1 MARRRFLI
9 DRIPD
14 KDLPRLQPRMVQDF
28 PLGMVKLVTLHDCA
42 PFMETWPP
50 DFDELVAVTTR
61 LLLLPG
67 GPLVLED
74 GETTRLR
81 SPGPGESSPAVA
93 RVRASPV
100 CPGLVCVARDL
111 VQRADD
117 DEPLRIDRVDRARL
131 ARRVRRELDTFFWF
145 CRDGNRM
152 FDTYLPE
159 LLPRRVDIMSAGIS
173 AKEDEP

>member
-14 KDLPRLQPRMVQDF
+14 KDLPRLQPRSIHADPF
-28 PLGMVKLVTLHDCA
+28 GLVKLVTLKDCA
-42 PFMETWPP
+42 TFMETWPP
-50 DFDELVAVTTR
+50 DFDELVAVATR

-67 GPLVLED
+67 GPLVLGD
-74 GETTRLR
+74 GKTTRLR
-81 SPGPGESSPAVA
+81 QLRKEETAFNYDGVW
-93 RVRASPV
+93 ASV
-100 CPGLVCVARDL
+100 QNRGLVCLVRDL

-117 DEPLRIDRVDRARL
+117 EPLRINRMDRARL
-131 ARRVRRELDTFFWF
+131 ARRVMRELDTFFWF

-159 LLPRRVDIMSAGIS
+159 MLPRRADSMLAGRP

>member
-14 KDLPRLQPRMVQDF
+14 ADLPRLRPQPV
-28 PLGMVKLVTLHDCA
+28 PTLETVKLVSLKDCA

-50 DFDELVAVTTR
+50 DFDELVAVATR

-74 GETTRLR
+74 GKTTRLR
-81 SPGPGESSPAVA
+81 SPGPGEPSPALA

-100 CPGLVCVARDL
+100 CPGLVCVVRDL
-111 VQRADD
+111 VRQAD
-117 DEPLRIDRVDRARL
+117 DEPLRINRMNRARL
-131 ARRVRRELDTFFWF
+131 ARHVRLELDTFFWF
-145 CRDGNRM
+145 CRDGDMM
-152 FDTYLPE
+152 FDMYLPE
-159 LLPRRVDIMSAGIS
+159 MLPRRVDAMSAGLP
-173 AKEDEP
+173 AKEYKP

>member
-1 MARRRFLI
+1 MTRRRFLI

-14 KDLPRLQPRMVQDF
+14 ADLPRLQPQPV
-28 PLGMVKLVTLHDCA
+28 PTLETVKLVSLKDCA

-50 DFDELVAVTTR
+50 DFDELVAVATR

-74 GETTRLR
+74 GQTTRLR
-81 SPGPGESSPAVA
+81 LPGPDKPPPAFE
-93 RVRASPV
+93 RIWTSQTFR
-100 CPGLVCVARDL
+100 GLFCHARDL
-111 VQRADD
+111 VQRAD

-131 ARRVRRELDTFFWF
+131 TRRVRLELDTFFWF

-159 LLPRRVDIMSAGIS
+159 MLPRRADAMLAGVQ
-173 AKEDEP
+173 EDES

>member
-9 DRIPD
+9 DRIRD
-14 KDLPRLQPRMVQDF
+14 EDLPRLKPRPTSGTDSVFVM
-28 PLGMVKLVTLHDCA
+28 LVSLRDCA

-50 DFDELVAVTTR
+50 DFDELVAVATR
-61 LLLLPG
+61 LLLMPG

-74 GETTRLR
+74 GNTTRLR
-81 SPGPGESSPAVA
+81 LPGPDKPPPAFE
-93 RVRASPV
+93 RIWASQTFR
-100 CPGLVCVARDL
+100 GLFCHARDL
-111 VQRADD
+111 VQQAD
-117 DEPLRIDRVDRARL
+117 DEPLSINRMDRARL
-131 ARRVRRELDTFFWF
+131 ARHVMLNLDTFFWF

-159 LLPRRVDIMSAGIS
+159 MLHRRVDAMSAGLP

>member
-14 KDLPRLQPRMVQDF
+14 KDLPRLQPRPIHTDPF
-28 PLGMVKLVTLHDCA
+28 GLVKLVTLKDCA

-50 DFDELVAVTTR
+50 DFDELVAVATR

-67 GPLVLED
+67 GPLVLGD
-74 GETTRLR
+74 GKTTRLR
-81 SPGPGESSPAVA
+81 FPRPGEPSPDLE
-93 RVRASPV
+93 RIRAPPG
-100 CPGLVCVARDL
+100 CPGLVCLGRDL
-111 VQRADD
+111 APQADD
-117 DEPLRIDRVDRARL
+117 VPLRLDRFYRTRL
-131 ARRVRRELDTFFWF
+131 VRRVRFELDTFFWF

-159 LLPRRVDIMSAGIS
+159 MLPRRVDAMFAGLP

>member
-1 MARRRFLI
+1 MARLRFLI

-14 KDLPRLQPRMVQDF
+14 KDLPRLQPR
-28 PLGMVKLVTLHDCA
+28 PIPALEMVKLVSLKDCA

-50 DFDELVAVTTR
+50 DFDELVAVATR
-61 LLLLPG
+61 LLLMPG

-74 GETTRLR
+74 GKTTRLR
-81 SPGPGESSPAVA
+81 LPGPDKP
-93 RVRASPV
+93 P
-100 CPGLVCVARDL
+100 PGLERIWASQGFMGLFCYTSDL

-117 DEPLRIDRVDRARL
+117 EPLRINRMDRARL
-131 ARRVRRELDTFFWF
+131 ARHVRLELDTFFWF

-159 LLPRRVDIMSAGIS
+159 MLHRRADAMSAGIP
-173 AKEDEP
+173 KGGRP

>member
-1 MARRRFLI
+1 MTSRRFLI

-14 KDLPRLQPRMVQDF
+14 KDLPRLQPR
-28 PLGMVKLVTLHDCA
+28 PIPALETVKLVSLKDCA

-50 DFDELVAVTTR
+50 DLDELAAVATR
-61 LLLLPG
+61 LLLMPG

-74 GETTRLR
+74 GKTTRLR
-81 SPGPGESSPAVA
+81 LPGPDKP
-93 RVRASPV
+93 P
-100 CPGLVCVARDL
+100 PGLERIWASQGFMGLFCYTSDL

-117 DEPLRIDRVDRARL
+117 EPLRINRMDRARL
-131 ARRVRRELDTFFWF
+131 ARHVRLELDTFFWF

-159 LLPRRVDIMSAGIS
+159 MLPRRADAMSAGLP
-173 AKEDEP
+173 AKEAKP

>member
-1 MARRRFLI
+1 MSRRRFLI

-50 DFDELVAVTTR
+50 DFDELVAVATR

-81 SPGPGESSPAVA
+81 SPGPGEPSPALA

-100 CPGLVCVARDL
+100 CPGLVCDTRDL

-117 DEPLRIDRVDRARL
+117 KPLRLDRMDRIRL

-152 FDTYLPE
+152 FDSYLPE
-159 LLPRRVDIMSAGIS
+159 MLPRRVDAMLAGVQ
-173 AKEDEP
+173 EDEP

>member
-14 KDLPRLQPRMVQDF
+14 KDLPRLQPR
-28 PLGMVKLVTLHDCA
+28 PIPALEMVKLVSLKDCA
-42 PFMETWPP
+42 PFMEAWPP
-50 DFDELVAVTTR
+50 DFDELVAVATR

-74 GETTRLR
+74 GKTTRLR
-81 SPGPGESSPAVA
+81 LPGPDKPPPDLE
-93 RVRASPV
+93 RIWASQTFR
-100 CPGLVCVARDL
+100 GLFCHARDL

-117 DEPLRIDRVDRARL
+117 EPMRINRMDRARL
-131 ARRVRRELDTFFWF
+131 ARHVMLNLDTFFWF
-145 CRDGNRM
+145 CRDGNMM

-159 LLPRRVDIMSAGIS
+159 MLPRRADAMSAGLP

>member
-14 KDLPRLQPRMVQDF
+14 KDLPRLQPR
-28 PLGMVKLVTLHDCA
+28 PIPATEMVKLVSLKDCA
-42 PFMETWPP
+42 PFMGTWPP
-50 DFDELVAVTTR
+50 VFDELVAVATR

-74 GETTRLR
+74 GRTTRLR
-81 SPGPGESSPAVA
+81 LPGPDKPPPDLE
-93 RVRASPV
+93 RIWASQTFR
-100 CPGLVCVARDL
+100 GLFCHARDL

-117 DEPLRIDRVDRARL
+117 EPLRINRMDRARL
-131 ARRVRRELDTFFWF
+131 ARHVMLNLDTFFWF

-152 FDTYLPE
+152 FDPYLQE
-159 LLPRRVDIMSAGIS
+159 MLPRRVDAMLAGRPT
-173 AKEDEP
+173 KEDEP

>member
-14 KDLPRLQPRMVQDF
+14 KDLPRLQPRPIPTLD
-28 PLGMVKLVTLHDCA
+28 MVKLVSLKDCA

-50 DFDELVAVTTR
+50 DFDELVAVATR

-67 GPLVLED
+67 GPRVLED
-74 GETTRLR
+74 GKTTRLR
-81 SPGPGESSPAVA
+81 LPGPDKPPPAVA

-100 CPGLVCVARDL
+100 CPGLVCVVRDL

-117 DEPLRIDRVDRARL
+117 EPLRIARMDRIRL
-131 ARRVRRELDTFFWF
+131 ARRVRRELDAFFWL

-152 FDTYLPE
+152 FDSYLPE
-159 LLPRRVDIMSAGIS
+159 MLPRRVDAMLAGVQ
-173 AKEDEP
+173 EDEP

>member
-14 KDLPRLQPRMVQDF
+14 KDLPRLQPRPIPTLEMVN
-28 PLGMVKLVTLHDCA
+28 LVSLKDCA

-50 DFDELVAVTTR
+50 DFDELAAVATR

-81 SPGPGESSPAVA
+81 LPGPEKPPPAFE
-93 RVRASPV
+93 RIWASQV
-100 CPGLVCVARDL
+100 FQGLSCYTSDL

-117 DEPLRIDRVDRARL
+117 EPLRIGRMDRIRL
-131 ARRVRRELDTFFWF
+131 ARRVRRELDAFFWF

-159 LLPRRVDIMSAGIS
+159 MLPRRVDAMSAGLP

>member
-14 KDLPRLQPRMVQDF
+14 EALPRLQPRPSKVFSDVVFM
-28 PLGMVKLVTLHDCA
+28 LVSLRDCA
-42 PFMETWPP
+42 PFIETWPP
-50 DFDELVAVTTR
+50 DLDELAAVATR
-61 LLLLPG
+61 LLLVPG

-81 SPGPGESSPAVA
+81 SPGPGEPSPALA

-100 CPGLVCVARDL
+100 CPGLVCVVRAL
-111 VQRADD
+111 VQRAD
-117 DEPLRIDRVDRARL
+117 DEPLRIDRVDRASL
-131 ARRVRRELDTFFWF
+131 ARRVMLELDTFFWF
-145 CRDGNRM
+145 CRDGNMM

-159 LLPRRVDIMSAGIS
+159 MLPRRADVMSAGLP
-173 AKEDEP
+173 AKEDKP

>member
-1 MARRRFLI
+1 MTRLRFLI
-9 DRIPD
+9 DRLPD
-14 KDLPRLQPRMVQDF
+14 EALPRLQPR
-28 PLGMVKLVTLHDCA
+28 PIPALEMVKLVSLKDCA

-50 DFDELVAVTTR
+50 DFDELVAVATR

-81 SPGPGESSPAVA
+81 SPGPGEPS
-93 RVRASPV
+93 
-100 CPGLVCVARDL
+100 PGLERIWASQGFMGLFCYTSDL
-111 VQRADD
+111 VQRAD

-131 ARRVRRELDTFFWF
+131 TRRVRLELDTFFWF

-159 LLPRRVDIMSAGIS
+159 MLPRRVDAMSAGLP
-173 AKEDEP
+173 AKEAKP

>member
-14 KDLPRLQPRMVQDF
+14 ADLPRLQPQPV
-28 PLGMVKLVTLHDCA
+28 PTLETVKLVSLKDCA

-50 DFDELVAVTTR
+50 DFDELVAVATR
-61 LLLLPG
+61 LLLMPG

-74 GETTRLR
+74 GKMTRLR
-81 SPGPGESSPAVA
+81 LPGPDKPPPAFE
-93 RVRASPV
+93 RIWASQTFR
-100 CPGLVCVARDL
+100 GLFCHTRDL
-111 VQRADD
+111 VKRAD
-117 DEPLRIDRVDRARL
+117 DEPLSINRMDRARL
-131 ARRVRRELDTFFWF
+131 ARHVMLNLDTFFWF

-159 LLPRRVDIMSAGIS
+159 MLPRRADAMSAGLP
-173 AKEDEP
+173 AKEAKP

>member
-14 KDLPRLQPRMVQDF
+14 ADLPRLQPQPV
-28 PLGMVKLVTLHDCA
+28 PTLETVKLVSLKDCA

-50 DFDELVAVTTR
+50 DFDELVAVATR

-67 GPLVLED
+67 GPLVLGD
-74 GETTRLR
+74 GKTTRLR
-81 SPGPGESSPAVA
+81 FPRPGEPSPDLE
-93 RVRASPV
+93 RIRASPG
-100 CPGLVCVARDL
+100 CPGLVCLGRDL
-111 VQRADD
+111 VQQVD
-117 DEPLRIDRVDRARL
+117 DEPLRINRMDRARL
-131 ARRVRRELDTFFWF
+131 ARHVRLELDTFFWF

-159 LLPRRVDIMSAGIS
+159 MLHRRADTMSAGIP
-173 AKEDEP
+173 KGGRP

>member
-14 KDLPRLQPRMVQDF
+14 KDLPRLQPR
-28 PLGMVKLVTLHDCA
+28 PISALEMVKLVSLKDCA

-50 DFDELVAVTTR
+50 DFDELVAVATR

-81 SPGPGESSPAVA
+81 LPGPDTPPPPAFE
-93 RVRASPV
+93 RIWASQTLL
-100 CPGLVCVARDL
+100 GLFFDTGDL
-111 VQRADD
+111 VQRAD
-117 DEPLRIDRVDRARL
+117 DEPLRIDRMDRIRL
-131 ARRVRRELDTFFWF
+131 ARHVRSELDTFFWF

-159 LLPRRVDIMSAGIS
+159 MLYRRADAMLAGLP
-173 AKEDEP
+173 AKEDKP

>member
-14 KDLPRLQPRMVQDF
+14 KDLPRLQPR
-28 PLGMVKLVTLHDCA
+28 PIPTSEMVKLVSLKDCA
-42 PFMETWPP
+42 PFMETWTP
-50 DFDELVAVTTR
+50 DFDELVAVTTK

-74 GETTRLR
+74 GKMTRLR
-81 SPGPGESSPAVA
+81 LPGPDKPPLDLE
-93 RVRASPV
+93 RIWASQTFR
-100 CPGLVCVARDL
+100 GLFCHARDL

-117 DEPLRIDRVDRARL
+117 EPLRINRVDRARL
-131 ARRVRRELDTFFWF
+131 ARHVMLNLDTFFWF
-145 CRDGNRM
+145 CRDGNMM

-159 LLPRRVDIMSAGIS
+159 MLPRRVDIMSAGIS

>member
-1 MARRRFLI
+1 MARLRFLI
-9 DRIPD
+9 DRFPD
-14 KDLPRLQPRMVQDF
+14 EALPRLQPRPIPTLEMV
-28 PLGMVKLVTLHDCA
+28 MLVSLHDCA

-50 DFDELVAVTTR
+50 DFDELVSVATR

-100 CPGLVCVARDL
+100 CPGLVCVVRDL
-111 VQRADD
+111 VRQAS
-117 DEPLRIDRVDRARL
+117 DEPLRIDRVDRASL
-131 ARRVRRELDTFFWF
+131 ARRVMLELDTFFWF

>member
-1 MARRRFLI
+1 MKKKWPI
-9 DRIPD
+9 DRIRNEA
-14 KDLPRLQPRMVQDF
+14 LPRLVPHRR
-28 PLGMVKLVTLHDCA
+28 PGALHLVALVSLKDCA

-50 DFDELVAVTTR
+50 VFDELVAVATR

-74 GETTRLR
+74 GKTTRLR
-81 SPGPGESSPAVA
+81 LPGPDKPPPDLERIWALQTF
-93 RVRASPV
+93 R
-100 CPGLVCVARDL
+100 GLFCHTRDL

-117 DEPLRIDRVDRARL
+117 DEPLRINRMDRERL
-131 ARRVRRELDTFFWF
+131 ARHVMRELDTFFWF
-145 CRDGNRM
+145 CRDGNMM

-159 LLPRRVDIMSAGIS
+159 MLHRRVDAMLAGRP

>member
-14 KDLPRLQPRMVQDF
+14 KDLPRLQPR
-28 PLGMVKLVTLHDCA
+28 PIPTLEMVKLVSLKDCA

-50 DFDELVAVTTR
+50 DFAELVAVATR

-74 GETTRLR
+74 GKTTRLR
-81 SPGPGESSPAVA
+81 LPWPDKPPDLE
-93 RVRASPV
+93 RIWASQTFR
-100 CPGLVCVARDL
+100 GLFCYTRDL

-117 DEPLRIDRVDRARL
+117 EPLRIDRMDRTRL

-159 LLPRRVDIMSAGIS
+159 MLPRRVDAMLAGRPV
-173 AKEDEP
+173 KEDKP

>member
-1 MARRRFLI
+1 MTRRRFLI

-14 KDLPRLQPRMVQDF
+14 KDLPRLQPR
-28 PLGMVKLVTLHDCA
+28 PIPTLETVKLVSLTDCA

-50 DFDELVAVTTR
+50 DFDELVAVATK

-67 GPLVLED
+67 GPLVLDD
-74 GETTRLR
+74 GRTTRLR
-81 SPGPGESSPAVA
+81 LPGPDKPPPTFD
-93 RVRASPV
+93 RIWASQV
-100 CPGLVCVARDL
+100 FRGLFCYTSDL

-117 DEPLRIDRVDRARL
+117 EPLRINRVLRVRL
-131 ARRVRRELDTFFWF
+131 ARHVMLNLDTFFWF

-159 LLPRRVDIMSAGIS
+159 MLPRRADAMSAGLP

>member
-14 KDLPRLQPRMVQDF
+14 KDLPRLQPR
-28 PLGMVKLVTLHDCA
+28 PIPALGMVKLVSLKDCA
-42 PFMETWPP
+42 PYLEIWPP
-50 DFDELVAVTTR
+50 DFDELVAVATR

-74 GETTRLR
+74 GRTTRLR
-81 SPGPGESSPAVA
+81 LPGPDKPQPDLE
-93 RVRASPV
+93 RIWASQTFR
-100 CPGLVCVARDL
+100 GLLCHARDL

-117 DEPLRIDRVDRARL
+117 EPLRIGRMDRIRL
-131 ARRVRRELDTFFWF
+131 ARRVRSELDTFFWF

-152 FDTYLPE
+152 FDPYLQE
-159 LLPRRVDIMSAGIS
+159 MLPRRVDAMLAGVQ
-173 AKEDEP
+173 EDEP

>member
-1 MARRRFLI
+1 MTRRSFLI

-14 KDLPRLQPRMVQDF
+14 KDLPRLQPQ
-28 PLGMVKLVTLHDCA
+28 PIPALETVKLVSLKDCA

-50 DFDELVAVTTR
+50 DLDELAAVATR

-74 GETTRLR
+74 GNTTRLR
-81 SPGPGESSPAVA
+81 LPGPDKP
-93 RVRASPV
+93 P
-100 CPGLVCVARDL
+100 PGLERIWASQGFMGLFCYASDL

-117 DEPLRIDRVDRARL
+117 EPLRINRMDRARL
-131 ARRVRRELDTFFWF
+131 ARHVRLELDTFFWF
-145 CRDGNRM
+145 CRDGNMM

-159 LLPRRVDIMSAGIS
+159 MLPRRVDAMSAGLP
-173 AKEDEP
+173 AKEDKP